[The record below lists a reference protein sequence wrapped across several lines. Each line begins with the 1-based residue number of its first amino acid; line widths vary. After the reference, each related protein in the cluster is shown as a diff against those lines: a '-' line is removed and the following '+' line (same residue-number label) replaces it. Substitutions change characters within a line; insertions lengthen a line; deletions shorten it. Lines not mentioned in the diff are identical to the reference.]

1 MEMHEKNIP
10 NYNIFDI
17 IATPLRSTARVI
29 HFQGNISTTEYASTL
44 KFELFKTSKALKL
57 TILEKYSIMQHI
69 WHYGGRPPPVGGG
82 GGLPPVTWGSQTTQ
96 LSKRDQCISQSSAIN
111 GWETAAVT
119 YVLHHRPVFNYLRH
133 SCSSLRMV
141 RHCRLYSVKHI
152 QIDSEYK
159 HQFLIAFY

>member
-69 WHYGGRPPPVGGG
+69 WHYGLRPPGGG
-82 GGLPPVTWGSQTTQ
+82 GATACDMGQLDNTVKQARSVYFAVISNQRLGDSCRHVRSASSTRLQPFTSFMFISSYGS
-96 LSKRDQCISQSSAIN
+96 
-111 GWETAAVT
+111 
-119 YVLHHRPVFNYLRH
+119 
-133 SCSSLRMV
+133 
-141 RHCRLYSVKHI
+141 HCRLYSVKHI